1 MKRVV
6 VGMSGGVDSAVA
18 AALLQREGRQVLG
31 VFMRNWREEDA
42 EGVCAAEEDYAY
54 VRGVCDKLGIP
65 YYGVDFSREYRERV
79 FSYFLREYQA
89 GRTPNPDVLC
99 NNEIKF
105 DAFLKFALELD
116 ADAVATGHYARLE
129 EEGGKRKLLKGAD
142 TGKDQSYFLH
152 GLRQSQ
158 LSRVLFPLGGMK
170 KSRVRE
176 IAREMA
182 LPNAERKDS
191 TGICFIGERNFRE
204 FLRGYLPAQPGDI
217 VEAETGRV
225 IGRHAGLMYYTLG
238 QRKGLGI
245 GGGGSGEPWFV
256 VGKELESR
264 RLLAAQGRDHPLLYS
279 GSCALSRVSWIAGE
293 PPRLPLECRAK
304 FRYRQPDQEVRVLP
318 EGEGVRVEFA
328 KPQRAVTPGQYC
340 VFYDGEVCLGGGQV
354 D

>member
-18 AALLQREGRQVLG
+18 AALLQEQGWEVLG
-31 VFMRNWREEDA
+31 VFMRNWKEEDA
-42 EGVCAAEEDYAY
+42 EGVCTAEEDYSY
-54 VRGVCDKLGIP
+54 VRGVCDRLGIP
-65 YYGVDFSREYRERV
+65 YYGVDFSREYWDRV

-99 NNEIKF
+99 NTEIKF

-116 ADAVATGHYARLE
+116 ANAVATGHYARLE
-129 EEGGKRKLLKGAD
+129 EAGGKRRLLKGLD

-152 GLRQSQ
+152 ALTQNQ
-158 LSRVLFPLGGMK
+158 LSRVLFPLGGME

-176 IAREMA
+176 IARELA
-182 LPNAERKDS
+182 LPNAQRKDS

-204 FLRGYLPAQPGDI
+204 FLQGYLPAQPGEMVD
-217 VEAETGRV
+217 ADTGRV
-225 IGRHAGLMYYTLG
+225 VGRHMGLMYYTLG

-245 GGGGSGEPWFV
+245 GGVGSGEAWFV
-256 VGKELESR
+256 VGKELGSR
-264 RLLAAQGRDHPLLYS
+264 RLLVAQGKDHPLLYT
-279 GSCALSRVSWIAGE
+279 GSCTLSRVSWIAGE
-293 PPRLPLECRAK
+293 PPSLPMTCSAK

-318 EGEGVRVEFA
+318 EGAGVRVEFV
-328 KPQRAVTPGQYC
+328 KPQRAVTPGQFC
-340 VFYDGEVCLGGGQV
+340 VFYDGAVCLGGGPV